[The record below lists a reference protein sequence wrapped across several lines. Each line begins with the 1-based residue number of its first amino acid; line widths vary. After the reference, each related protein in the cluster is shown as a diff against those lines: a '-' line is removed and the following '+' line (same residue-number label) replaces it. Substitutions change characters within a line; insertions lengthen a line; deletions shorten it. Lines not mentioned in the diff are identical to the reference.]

1 MVRTKL
7 TARSWPRSSRI
18 PPWLMNKRQRR
29 KVSKPLKIK
38 LILPEQKTVTIRK
51 GGNAIKTIRV
61 RRKSK
66 YFTDKNA
73 RTF

>member
-61 RRKSK
+61 RQKSK